1 MNVIAFFDP
10 IMTVSSLFNETGC
23 FFLSEAKFTYDL
35 SPIAVSY
42 SLKTRHW
49 YDYFTS
55 VMAIIG
61 GTFTV
66 VGMIESGLYTISS
79 KKRR

>member
-1 MNVIAFFDP
+1 MSV
-10 IMTVSSLFNETGC
+10 VCSK
-23 FFLSEAKFTYDL
+23 EAKFTYDL
-35 SPIAVSY
+35 SPISVSY
-42 SLKTRHW
+42 NLKTRHW

-66 VGMIESGLYTISS
+66 VGMIESGIYTISS
-79 KKRR
+79 KKHR